1 MNSKPR
7 VLLTANY
14 VPNEPVMG
22 EDVCNLMSTRWA
34 RGHGDFQMDMYGHY
48 FALYLLAENISNP
61 TTVLESPHGDEFDR
75 ELDEGYD
82 YVGFQL
88 KSLHTKKIARMI
100 RRIREKRPATKIMAG
115 GYGVA
120 TLDNPVPGDVDGDGA
135 YIRENADYLCRGEGV
150 RFMRELL
157 GDEPVEREITQYNV
171 PMFSIGNIL
180 GTRGIHFRIP
190 SILVSLGCP
199 NGCDFCNTSA
209 MYNRGEIYIAE
220 PEQVYRYLKNFQ
232 KRMGFKEVLLMLWD
246 EDFFINTEYVRELG
260 RGLRSDKST
269 WSAKYVTFG
278 SIRSLSQ
285 FSPEEIRDNGCEMV
299 WIGVESFQCGADET
313 DDTYEKRQGNT
324 VKEVFE
330 GLQRHGVSII
340 GSLCL
345 GFDFHTK
352 ENLKDDLDQF
362 VDLKSMFYQIS
373 HVLPCPGTALYDR
386 LLEEGRIL
394 DSYGWDDVHFW
405 SNNIYKYKN
414 IGREDIMELFEY
426 VHEKLRDINGPPTMQ
441 MLESQLDS
449 YQILKDDKDPF
460 HRVQAKRNRL
470 FASGFAAFL
479 HSIKT
484 RHPREK
490 VRERARMLEQRFN
503 DEIGRPSLANRAVSR
518 YISRNIKKKSKA
530 PEAPVTSEPPPRW
543 TYYNTYGDEVWVRK
557 GREAKKPEPY
567 KETGIVAGTMLTSF
581 VEMLQKGRKNFKL
594 LDNI

>member
-209 MYNRGEIYIAE
+209 M
-220 PEQVYRYLKNFQ
+220 
-232 KRMGFKEVLLMLWD
+232 
-246 EDFFINTEYVRELG
+246 
-260 RGLRSDKST
+260 
-269 WSAKYVTFG
+269 
-278 SIRSLSQ
+278 
-285 FSPEEIRDNGCEMV
+285 
-299 WIGVESFQCGADET
+299 
-313 DDTYEKRQGNT
+313 
-324 VKEVFE
+324 
-330 GLQRHGVSII
+330 
-340 GSLCL
+340 
-345 GFDFHTK
+345 
-352 ENLKDDLDQF
+352 
-362 VDLKSMFYQIS
+362 
-373 HVLPCPGTALYDR
+373 
-386 LLEEGRIL
+386 
-394 DSYGWDDVHFW
+394 
-405 SNNIYKYKN
+405 
-414 IGREDIMELFEY
+414 
-426 VHEKLRDINGPPTMQ
+426 
-441 MLESQLDS
+441 
-449 YQILKDDKDPF
+449 
-460 HRVQAKRNRL
+460 
-470 FASGFAAFL
+470 
-479 HSIKT
+479 
-484 RHPREK
+484 
-490 VRERARMLEQRFN
+490 
-503 DEIGRPSLANRAVSR
+503 
-518 YISRNIKKKSKA
+518 
-530 PEAPVTSEPPPRW
+530 
-543 TYYNTYGDEVWVRK
+543 
-557 GREAKKPEPY
+557 
-567 KETGIVAGTMLTSF
+567 
-581 VEMLQKGRKNFKL
+581 
-594 LDNI
+594 